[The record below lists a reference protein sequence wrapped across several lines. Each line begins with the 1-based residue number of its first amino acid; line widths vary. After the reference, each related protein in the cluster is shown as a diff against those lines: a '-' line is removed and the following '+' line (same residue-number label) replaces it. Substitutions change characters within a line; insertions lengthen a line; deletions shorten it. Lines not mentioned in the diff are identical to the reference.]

1 MADTQLLVH
10 VEEARAAHKTMSDQV
25 TILAETNEKLTKLA
39 ETVRESWNSTSGD
52 AFHET
57 YAQISAILNKMVS
70 VVNNGA
76 GELNKSINDYE
87 AAENANAAELNN
99 AINGF

>member
-10 VEEARAAHKTMSDQV
+10 IEEARAAHKTMCDQV
-25 TILAETNEKLTKLA
+25 SVLSETNEKLTKLA

-52 AFHET
+52 AFHAT
-57 YAQISAILNKMVS
+57 YAQISSILNRMVE
-70 VVNNGA
+70 VVNNGMQ
-76 GELNKSINDYE
+76 ELNKSINDYE